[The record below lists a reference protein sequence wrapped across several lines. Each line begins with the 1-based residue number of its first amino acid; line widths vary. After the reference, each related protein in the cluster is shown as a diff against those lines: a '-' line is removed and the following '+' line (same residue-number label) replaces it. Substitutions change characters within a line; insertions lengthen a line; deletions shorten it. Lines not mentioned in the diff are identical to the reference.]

1 MFTDRSG
8 LSLLPTCKDWR
19 AVSASLEPHG
29 LRTVEGNL
37 GDFLKENQEAIP
49 EGGLAGPRQRETA
62 DVCRGR
68 EAGGGEESGS
78 VGWFSNKHLAFFYL

>member
-49 EGGLAGPRQRETA
+49 EGGLADPRQRETA
-62 DVCRGR
+62 DVC
-68 EAGGGEESGS
+68 
-78 VGWFSNKHLAFFYL
+78 